1 MRDIGIIM
9 VTAIGVIGLDY
20 FHRPRKKLND
30 DEINEK
36 SNPPAMLGE
45 NGIAGSGEDINKKPP
60 VIY

>member
-30 DEINEK
+30 DEINEN
-36 SNPPAMLGE
+36 SNPPAMLGRME
-45 NGIAGSGEDINKKPP
+45 
-60 VIY
+60 